1 MVKKSYISR
10 RFKQK
15 YDGEEMTAS
24 KAKKSIEK
32 WRFQIPPVAANRLQR
47 PELMERLQN
56 GVVLPVTILSAPAG
70 YGKTTTLSQWA
81 AEAKQKVGWL
91 TLDHYDNDPAVFLE
105 HFVTVMQTIQPGLGK
120 AVFAMLQADKK
131 PKMEEV
137 LKKLLDDVALVLS
150 DFVIILDDYHLI
162 NSRPVHAMMTY
173 LLTYLPPQ
181 MHVVV
186 VSQAD
191 PPFGEL
197 ARHRSY
203 ERLMEIRTPYFGF
216 SVDEAELLL
225 KQQFQVMLPYGP
237 ISAIVESATSRP
249 IAINYTAL
257 TLSGDD
263 KPVSFV
269 DEYEKKGGDSLVFP
283 FDSLFNKLSESEQEL
298 LRDLSILG
306 IFDTVIAAS
315 VSGNPAAGNAIRS
328 LAETDRF
335 VEFMNKEEG
344 WYRIHPLVQEQLH
357 LRLHKTGMQHLE
369 TIHLR
374 AGAAYQQSDMP
385 FEAFFHYAE
394 AGAFGE
400 AAGIIEACATEW
412 LKSGRMLSVLNWL
425 KRMPEE
431 ALQENPRLAITSAW
445 VSIIGGDLGRVESYL
460 VIAEASPRANEVA
473 EDIDAIRHFLSRQ
486 GK

>member
-1 MVKKSYISR
+1 
-10 RFKQK
+10 
-15 YDGEEMTAS
+15 MTAS
-24 KAKKSIEK
+24 SVKKDINS
-32 WRFQIPPVAANRLQR
+32 WRFQIPPVAAKRLQR

-56 GVVLPVTILSAPAG
+56 GVSLPVTILSAPPG
-70 YGKTTTLSQWA
+70 YGKTTILAQWA
-81 AEAKQKVGWL
+81 EEAKQKIGWI
-91 TLDHYDNDPAVFLE
+91 TLDRYDNDPAVFLE
-105 HFVTVMQTIQPGLGK
+105 HFVRAMQSIQPGIGK
-120 AVFAMLQADKK
+120 AVFSMLQADKK
-131 PKMEEV
+131 PKMEDV

-150 DFVIILDDYHLI
+150 DFVIVLDDYHLI
-162 NSRPVHAMMTY
+162 TSRPVHAMMTY

-257 TLSGDD
+257 TLHGDD
-263 KPVSFV
+263 KPVTFV

-283 FDSLFNKLSESEQEL
+283 FDSLFNKLGESEQEL
-298 LRDLSILG
+298 LRDLSILSV
-306 IFDTVIAAS
+306 FDTVIAAS
-315 VSGNPAAGNAIRS
+315 VSGNADAGNIIRA

-335 VEFMNKEEG
+335 VEFVNAEKG
-344 WYRIHPLVQEQLH
+344 WYRIHPLVQEQLNQH
-357 LRLHKTGMQHLE
+357 LHKTGLQHLE

-374 AGAAYQQSDMP
+374 AGAAYQQSDLP

-394 AGAFGE
+394 AGAFSE
-400 AAGIIEACATEW
+400 AAEIVNACATEW
-412 LKSGRMLSVLNWL
+412 LKNGRMLSVLNWL

-431 ALQENPRLAITSAW
+431 ALQENPRLAVTSAW
-445 VSIIGGDLGRVESYL
+445 VSIIGGDLARVESYL
-460 VIAEASPRANEVA
+460 VIAEASPRVGEVA